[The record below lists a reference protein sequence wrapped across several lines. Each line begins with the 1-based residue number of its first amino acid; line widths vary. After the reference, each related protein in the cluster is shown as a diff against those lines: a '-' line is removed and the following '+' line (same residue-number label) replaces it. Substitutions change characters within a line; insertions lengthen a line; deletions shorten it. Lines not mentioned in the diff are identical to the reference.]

1 MSAALDERAQ
11 GALEERKR
19 GFLEERPRGGF
30 MSALLTQGLKSGG
43 RAALRNTSSEAR
55 PVGAGFG
62 RVGFFN
68 CHASQGLLTALQ
80 TDSMGRTEP

>member
-30 MSALLTQGLKSGG
+30 MSGG
-43 RAALRNTSSEAR
+43 KAA
-55 PVGAGFG
+55 FG
-62 RVGFFN
+62 G
-68 CHASQGLLTALQ
+68 
-80 TDSMGRTEP
+80 

>member
-30 MSALLTQGLKSGG
+30 MSGGALQMVTVKSMLFAPMGTHNIVV
-43 RAALRNTSSEAR
+43 L
-55 PVGAGFG
+55 
-62 RVGFFN
+62 RVG
-68 CHASQGLLTALQ
+68 
-80 TDSMGRTEP
+80 